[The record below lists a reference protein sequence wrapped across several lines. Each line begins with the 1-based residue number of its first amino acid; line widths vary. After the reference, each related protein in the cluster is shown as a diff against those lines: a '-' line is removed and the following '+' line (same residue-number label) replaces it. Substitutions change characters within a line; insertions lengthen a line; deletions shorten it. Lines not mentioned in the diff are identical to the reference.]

1 VGINSAG
8 SDNAENIGFSIA
20 IDSAKDTIHQ
30 AVTDP
35 LKAAA
40 YLGVSTRDVT
50 SDLAFQLGLGA
61 QQGALVLATLN
72 GGPAADAGIQQG
84 DVIVDV
90 DGKTIGAA
98 TDLGRVLD
106 SLTPGQDVEVRVI
119 GTDGTERT
127 ETVTLGTKPLPNE
140 FLEP

>member
-1 VGINSAG
+1 M
-8 SDNAENIGFSIA
+8 
-20 IDSAKDTIHQ
+20 
-30 AVTDP
+30 
-35 LKAAA
+35 
-40 YLGVSTRDVT
+40 T

-61 QQGALVLATLN
+61 QHGALVLATLTD
-72 GGPAADAGIQQG
+72 GPAADAGIQEG

-90 DGKTIGAA
+90 DGQPIEAA

-106 SLTPGQDVEVRVI
+106 SLRPGQDVEVRVI

-127 ETVTLGTKPLPNE
+127 ERSRSGPSRSPTE